1 MAYQRVLADRQLILL
16 YGSIVLELVMTTTQI
31 VRDSHVK
38 GPTEKVGD
46 RYGSFALIIL
56 YVLPR
61 STYAYVRADQS
72 GAMVF

>member
-1 MAYQRVLADRQLILL
+1 MECQRILADRQLIFV

>member
-1 MAYQRVLADRQLILL
+1 MEWQRILSDHQLIFV

-56 YVLPR
+56 YVLHVP
-61 STYAYVRADQS
+61 TYAYTRADQS